1 MAFQVGP
8 TRLRLPTHR
17 GIRPLDDSPHSQ
29 VLDPLIGVAH
39 LPKQRLGVLA
49 DLAGGSVESRS
60 QGEFDQPAV
69 TEVLADIRM
78 LNLNA
83 QSIRLGVG
91 MIPIKLPLQ
100 SFVGPDAA
108 DVRLD

>member
-1 MAFQVGP
+1 M
-8 TRLRLPTHR
+8 
-17 GIRPLDDSPHSQ
+17 
-29 VLDPLIGVAH
+29 
-39 LPKQRLGVLA
+39 
-49 DLAGGSVESRS
+49 
-60 QGEFDQPAV
+60 
-69 TEVLADIRM
+69 EVLADIRM

-108 DVRLD
+108 DVREILGKGEGFITEGEVATELEITRTQARRWLDRLVKEGLWEKLRRPVRYRRIS